1 MTPHTVAALAAP
13 PVAQAG
19 TSTDINAIALSPIL
33 WILAIAVLA
42 VVFVQ
47 SIIYMGAVRKN
58 AAGADMTQQE
68 VFRAFRAGGVAA
80 IGPSL
85 AVVLVAVAL
94 LPLFGT
100 PAILVRIGLIGSAAT
115 ETASAQLAATSMGA
129 DLGGD
134 TYTQN
139 VFVVALMA
147 MSLSGACWMIS
158 TLVLT
163 PLLTRGEGALSRV
176 NPALLAIVP
185 AAALLAAFGAL
196 TITEIPKSNIHIL
209 AIAVSAVIMGVCLW
223 LAKIGKQ
230 AWLREWALGFSI
242 IGGLAAAYFATN

>member
-1 MTPHTVAALAAP
+1 MTLA
-13 PVAQAG
+13 QG
-19 TSTDINAIALSPIL
+19 TSTDINAIALSPLL
-33 WILAIAVLA
+33 WILAVAVLG

-47 SIIYMGAVRKN
+47 SVIYMKAVRRN

-68 VFRAFRAGGVAA
+68 VYRAFRAGGVAA

-94 LPLFGT
+94 LPSFGT

-115 ETASAQLAATSMGA
+115 ETASASLAATAVGA
-129 DLGGD
+129 EFNGD

-139 VFVVALMA
+139 VFVIALMA

-158 TLVLT
+158 TLILT
-163 PLLTRGEGALSRV
+163 PVLSRGESTLSRV
-176 NPALLAIVP
+176 NPALLAIIP
-185 AAALLAAFGAL
+185 AAALLAAFAGL
-196 TITEIPKSNIHIL
+196 TITEIPKSSIHIL
-209 AIAVSAVIMGVCLW
+209 AIAVSAVIMAACLW
-223 LAKIGKQ
+223 LAKLGNQ

-242 IGGLAAAYFATN
+242 IGGLIAAYVATN